1 MNDQDIA
8 LIAEESKAN
17 PAFGR
22 RISSLLRQPGGER
35 TVAIS
40 ARKAIANQLDPKMYP
55 ETRGQWMVL
64 RRKTMQVAAAMPAI
78 VDQMVAKM
86 PLSAKLEAVRAISRG
101 EKPTMVLAG
110 IGELG
115 QFEILGSIIGSI
127 AGAGASIY
135 GSKVTS
141 SAQKDIAKIQADAAI
156 QSAQAQV
163 AIANAQAAISQA
175 QAQQLTQAANIATAQ
190 SPTGFLTA
198 DIGGGVPMW
207 AIPAGLATL
216 GIGAAIFFS
225 FRRKRR

>member
-22 RISSLLRQPGGER
+22 RISSAMRPPGGER
-35 TVAIS
+35 LVALS
-40 ARKAIANQLDPKMYP
+40 ARKAIVNQLNPAMYP
-55 ETRGQWMVL
+55 ETKGEWMVL
-64 RRKTMQVAAAMPAI
+64 RRKAMQVVAAMPGI
-78 VDQMVAKM
+78 IDQMVSKM

-101 EKPTMVLAG
+101 EKPTMVLSG
-110 IGELG
+110 MGELG

-127 AGAGASIY
+127 AGAGSSIY
-135 GSKVTS
+135 GARVTS
-141 SAQKDIAKIQADAAI
+141 SAQRDIANIQANAAI

-190 SPTGFLTA
+190 SPAGFLTA
-198 DIGGGVPMW
+198 NVGGGVPLW